1 MRSSNSNAVQF
12 SVSLNLFENWTV
24 TEENGK
30 NETVNTFNGNLSA
43 VKHGSVKYVKIY
55 TLNRLPSL
63 KLLQL
68 RLFKKKIRNCV
79 WATDPLTSE
88 LSSLAPRGVGRGRE
102 SVNLTLL
109 WHVLENKTASWCIKA
124 HSLPLVNCVTSPVW
138 KAVLP
143 TAMLLLMTT

>member
-1 MRSSNSNAVQF
+1 MLFNSVAVWIY
-12 SVSLNLFENWTV
+12 LKIELWLRKMEKTRMWTCLMV
-24 TEENGK
+24 ICQP
-30 NETVNTFNGNLSA
+30 LSTDQWNMWKFIPWIA
-43 VKHGSVKYVKIY
+43 FLHWNYYNFVCS
-55 TLNRLPSL
+55 
-63 KLLQL
+63 
-68 RLFKKKIRNCV
+68 KKKIRNCV